1 MHVSNGVDK
10 SVEDK
15 ALKAM
20 TKKALYGTDVD
31 LQSYE
36 SEAEVHD
43 KVERAEDLPPEVQQA
58 ALDVGVSLDKESAGA
73 YVQMDQS
80 PVISQSGIE
89 GVEIMDIASALKK
102 YDWLQDYWWKLISPD
117 ADKYTADVAA
127 APPSGY
133 FLWAKKGSK
142 MTFPVKSCLYLGS
155 TNFNQRVHN
164 IVIAEEGSEIHMI
177 TGCTTPAHV
186 QRGLHLGVSEF
197 FIKKNAK
204 VSFTMVHSWGTEV
217 EVRPRTAIVMDEGS
231 SLSNNYILLRPVK
244 TLQTFPTCS
253 LNGKGAV
260 ASFNTVIYSTMG
272 NIDVGSNVFLNAPE
286 TSAESISRVV
296 SVGGEVIARGRMT
309 GTVPGA
315 RAHLEC
321 VGLLLSDKGRIFSI
335 PELDGRS
342 RDLDM
347 SHEAA
352 VGRISEEELEYL
364 MARGLSSEEATSVIV
379 RGFLDVE
386 IKGLPEELKQEIKSI
401 TQREDLKGA

>member
-1 MHVSNGVDK
+1 MPVPSI
-10 SVEDK
+10 EDK
-15 ALKAM
+15 AKKA
-20 TKKALYGTDVD
+20 KGKIALYGTDVN
-31 LQSYE
+31 LESYE
-36 SEAEVHD
+36 SEARPHEA
-43 KVERAEDLPPEVQQA
+43 VERAEELPSEVKKA
-58 ALDVGVSLDKESAGA
+58 ALDVGVKLDAEASGA
-73 YVQMDQS
+73 YVQMDQT
-80 PVISQSGIE
+80 PVVAKSLYE
-89 GVEIMDIASALKK
+89 GVEILDMATALKK
-102 YDWLQDYWWKLISPD
+102 YDGLKDYWWKLVAPD

-127 APPSGY
+127 SPPAGY
-133 FLWAKKGSK
+133 FIRAKKGMK
-142 MTFPVKSCLYLGS
+142 TVFPVKSCLYLGS
-155 TNFNQRVHN
+155 TNLNQRVHN
-164 IVIAEEGSEIHMI
+164 VIIAEEGSELHVI

-186 QRGLHLGVSEF
+186 QRGLHIGVSEF
-197 FIKKNAK
+197 FIQKNAK
-204 VSFTMVHSWGTEV
+204 ISFTMIHSWGKEV
-217 EVRPRTAIVMDEGS
+217 EVRPRTGITIAEGG

-244 TLQTFPTCS
+244 TIQTFPTAT
-253 LNGKGAV
+253 LAGRGAV

-272 NIDVGSNVFLNAPE
+272 NIDVGSNVNLNAPD

-321 VGLLLSDKGRIFSI
+321 VGLLLSDKGRIYSI

-364 MARGLSSEEATSVIV
+364 MARGLTSEQATSVIV

-386 IKGLPEELKQEIKSI
+386 IKGLPEELKQEIKNI
-401 TQREDLKGA
+401 TQREDLRGA

>member
-1 MHVSNGVDK
+1 MPLPSIEERAK
-10 SVEDK
+10 K
-15 ALKAM
+15 AHE
-20 TKKALYGTDVD
+20 KKALYGTDVN
-31 LQSYE
+31 LESYE
-36 SEAEVHD
+36 SEARPHEA
-43 KVERAEDLPPEVQQA
+43 VERAEELPGEVKMA
-58 ALDVGVSLDKESAGA
+58 ALDVGVKLDAEASGA
-73 YVQMDQS
+73 YVQMDQT
-80 PVISQSGIE
+80 PVVAKSLYE
-89 GVEIMDIASALKK
+89 GVEIMDMASALKR
-102 YDWLQDYWWKLISPD
+102 YDFLQDYWWKLVSPD

-127 APPSGY
+127 SQPAGY
-133 FLWAKKGSK
+133 FIRARKGMK
-142 MTFPVKSCLYLGS
+142 TVFPVKSCLYLGS
-155 TNFNQRVHN
+155 SNLNQRVHN
-164 IVIAEEGSEIHMI
+164 VIIAEEGSELHVI

-186 QRGLHLGVSEF
+186 QRGLHIGVSEF
-197 FIKKNAK
+197 FIQKNAH
-204 VSFTMVHSWGTEV
+204 VSFTMIHSWGKEV
-217 EVRPRTAIVMDEGS
+217 EVRPRTGITIAEGG

-244 TLQTFPTCS
+244 TIQTFPTAT
-253 LNGKGAV
+253 LAGRGAV

-272 NIDVGSNVFLNAPE
+272 NIDVGSNVNLNAPE
-286 TSAESISRVV
+286 TRAESISRVV

-321 VGLLLSDKGRIFSI
+321 VGLLLSDKGRIYSI

-386 IKGLPEELKQEIKSI
+386 IKGLPEELRAEIRSI
-401 TQREDLKGA
+401 TQREDLKGS

>member
-1 MHVSNGVDK
+1 MPVPSI
-10 SVEDK
+10 EER
-15 ALKAM
+15 AERARE
-20 TKKALYGTDVD
+20 KKALYGTDVN
-31 LQSYE
+31 LESYE
-36 SEAEVHD
+36 SEARAHEA
-43 KVERAEDLPPEVQQA
+43 VERAEELPGEVKKA
-58 ALDVGVSLDKESAGA
+58 ALDVGVKLDAEASGA

-80 PVISQSGIE
+80 PVVAKSLYE

-102 YDWLQDYWWKLISPD
+102 YDFLQDYWWKLVAPD
-117 ADKYTADVAA
+117 ADKYTSDVAA
-127 APPSGY
+127 SPPAGY
-133 FLWAKKGSK
+133 FIRAKKGMK
-142 MTFPVKSCLYLGS
+142 TVFPVKSCLYLGS
-155 TNFNQRVHN
+155 TNLNQRVHN
-164 IVIAEEGSEIHMI
+164 IVIAEEGSELHVI

-186 QRGLHLGVSEF
+186 QRGLHIGVSEF
-197 FIKKNAK
+197 FIQKNAH
-204 VSFTMVHSWGTEV
+204 VSFTMIHSWGKEV
-217 EVRPRTAIVMDEGS
+217 EVRPRTGITIAEGG
-231 SLSNNYILLRPVK
+231 SLSNNYILMRPVK
-244 TLQTFPTCS
+244 TIQTFPTAT
-253 LNGKGAV
+253 LAGRGAV

-272 NIDVGSNVFLNAPE
+272 NIDVGSNVYLNAPE

-296 SVGGEVIARGRMT
+296 SMGGEVIARGRMT

-321 VGLLLSDKGRIFSI
+321 VGLLLSDKGRIYSI

-386 IKGLPEELKQEIKSI
+386 IKGLPEELRAEIRSI
-401 TQREDLKGA
+401 TQREELKGS